1 MSTTQHRIPTQ
12 SGFYAVPEA
21 NKIFS
26 IQLDGVDHEFNR
38 LWIYP
43 ASAVDHNAGKL
54 TANVGDVYIG
64 EKTASGNVTPDK
76 LAFGDPPILIELPQG
91 RSRKLSEIILQADN
105 ANDGVWLKFWT
116 A

>member
-1 MSTTQHRIPTQ
+1 MSKILTQ

-26 IQLDGVDHEFNR
+26 FKLDGIDQEFNR

-43 ASAVDHNAGKL
+43 ASQVDNNSGKL
-54 TANVGDVYIG
+54 VANQGDIWIG
-64 EKTASGNVTPDK
+64 ERTASGDMTPDR
-76 LAFGDPPILIELPQG
+76 LGSGDPPILIELPQG
-91 RSRKLSEIILQADN
+91 RTKKLSEIILQADN
-105 ANDGVWLKFWT
+105 ANDGVWFKFWP